1 MENKRMEKTIT
12 VSFPG
17 GKKVNAMAGDRLIA
31 TDQPIEDGGQGTAPS
46 PFALFLASIATCAG
60 YYALQFC
67 LSRSIATDGMSCTA
81 AFSYDEQQHR
91 YTSVRIVC
99 KLPGG
104 FPEKYREAIVRA
116 MDSCT
121 VKKHLVLPPTFEVT
135 AA

>member
-1 MENKRMEKTIT
+1 MEKTIT

-17 GKKVNAMAGDRLIA
+17 GKKVNALAGDRLIA

-99 KLPGG
+99 KLPSG
-104 FPEKYREAIVRA
+104 FPEKYRDAIVRA

-121 VKKHLVLPPTFEVT
+121 VKKHLMQPPTFEVT
-135 AA
+135 AE